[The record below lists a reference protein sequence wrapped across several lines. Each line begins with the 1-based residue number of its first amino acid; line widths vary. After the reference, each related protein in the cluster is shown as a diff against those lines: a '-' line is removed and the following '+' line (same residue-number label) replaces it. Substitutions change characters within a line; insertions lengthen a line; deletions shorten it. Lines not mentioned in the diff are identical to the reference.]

1 MKTTRERSGC
11 DVGFQSSIH
20 GPYRGGANGLFNG
33 FVRNALGSCVD
44 YDSPSFEV
52 RRDGVDYGSS
62 SVAVDELT
70 FAMEDSFVEANYE
83 PYAKKLLL
91 GAQSRHKIFCD
102 DFVIKA
108 FYEAEKAHRGQVK
121 YGFFIG
127 FCCLRFLFLAL
138 EFFFL
143 CSFMLFSY
151 RCELVEIL
159 IWSIV

>member
-20 GPYRGGANGLFNG
+20 GPYRGGANGLFNR

-62 SVAVDELT
+62 SVTVDELT
-70 FAMEDSFVEANYE
+70 FAMEDSFVQANYE

-121 YGFFIG
+121 YGFFNG
-127 FCCLRFLFLAL
+127 FCCLRFLFRAL

-151 RCELVEIL
+151 RSELVEIL